1 MRTRWSKAAFI
12 LGMAAVLGLLG
23 PTVQASTST
32 ETTGAWVIT
41 LTPVAVSFADGN
53 TFIDF
58 TLAETITGTVAG
70 TRVGAGRLVIHPDG
84 TLNAHD
90 EGTFTGTVAGGA
102 VGTGTVLVEA
112 SGTFT
117 ALTGQVFLSDGAG
130 GLAGVHGD
138 FRIVGGAI
146 GPTTF
151 AGTYTGQV
159 H

>member
-1 MRTRWSKAAFI
+1 MRTRWNKAALVI
-12 LGMAAVLGLLG
+12 GMAGVLGLLG
-23 PTVQASTST
+23 PAVWASTST

-41 LTPVAVSFADGN
+41 LTPQAVSFADGN
-53 TFIDF
+53 TFIGF

-90 EGTFTGTVAGGA
+90 AGTFTGTAGGA
-102 VGTGTVLVEA
+102 VGTGTMLVEA

-117 ALTGQVFLSDGAG
+117 ALTGQVFLSDGTG
-130 GLAGVHGD
+130 GLAGVHGN
-138 FRIVGGAI
+138 FRIVGAAI